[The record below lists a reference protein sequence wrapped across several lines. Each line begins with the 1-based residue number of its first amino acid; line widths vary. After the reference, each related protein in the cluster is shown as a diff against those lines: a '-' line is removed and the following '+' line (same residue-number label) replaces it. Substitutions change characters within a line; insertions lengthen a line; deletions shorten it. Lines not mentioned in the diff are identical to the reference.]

1 MELRVRFELKA
12 DRFQNLKCTPFE
24 QQQALSGC
32 QARFPT
38 ISPVPQYSVR
48 TAGIVGRRLHVNV
61 DFDSQREFDANNN
74 LQVWYEGLE
83 DEVLRRVE
91 AGNVTFQ
98 APPSRFISAAIPA
111 NNFGVQA
118 VAQLGALEF
127 RGIYAQQKGNVVRDR
142 VYSVGETTTQPIA
155 RVARDL
161 DYEAGRFFFAVDP
174 ALVPRYPAVDAL
186 NIDRATLPDS
196 LRVGSVRV
204 YRVRAASPTSTTNQ
218 NIGGVRAVA
227 CGPGPTRSVDCDVQ
241 RAGPFQWE
249 LLLEGKDY
257 YVDPSGAW
265 FALAARLDQ
274 SDYLAAS
281 YIPAGQLNCTGPRRC
296 IGTFPVAAV
305 SDTARVD
312 TLRLLYDPRP
322 GVTADS
328 ATFRFEI
335 RSAYRVGGPEV
346 DRTSLQLSVTVNQH
360 ERTLNSGE
368 TYLARLGLALAN
380 DPNTFDQYNRLFPRD
395 RDPQQGAPLRE
406 SYIVFPHLQPFGDS
420 TKLAPEERNDSLYR
434 TP

>member
-1 MELRVRFELKA
+1 MVRTVGRAIIFGTPSLYKGCGAPRWLVSSLSRSSYPRRTRRIRRPCVCAHPVLPARPGSAPRSPGQRSRRRGTSADIGMELRVRFELKA
-12 DRFQNLKCTPFE
+12 DRFRNLKCTPFE

-32 QARFPT
+32 QTRFPT
-38 ISPVPQYSVR
+38 ISPVPQYAVR

-111 NNFGVQA
+111 NHFGVQA
-118 VAQLGALEF
+118 IAPLGPVEV
-127 RGIYAQQKGNVVRDR
+127 RGIFAQQKGSIVKDR
-142 VYSVGETTTQPIA
+142 FYTVGDVTSQPID
-155 RVARDL
+155 REARDL
-161 DYEAGRFFFAVDP
+161 DYETGRFFFVIDPSAVPGSP
-174 ALVPRYPAVDAL
+174 ALYILALARTPR
-186 NIDRATLPDS
+186 PDS

-227 CGPGPTRSVDCDVQ
+227 CGPGPSRSVDCDVQ

-274 SDYLAAS
+274 SDYLAVS
-281 YIPAGQLNCTGPRRC
+281 YI
-296 IGTFPVAAV
+296 
-305 SDTARVD
+305 
-312 TLRLLYDPRP
+312 
-322 GVTADS
+322 
-328 ATFRFEI
+328 
-335 RSAYRVGGPEV
+335 
-346 DRTSLQLSVTVNQH
+346 
-360 ERTLNSGE
+360 
-368 TYLARLGLALAN
+368 
-380 DPNTFDQYNRLFPRD
+380 
-395 RDPQQGAPLRE
+395 
-406 SYIVFPHLQPFGDS
+406 
-420 TKLAPEERNDSLYR
+420 
-434 TP
+434 

>member
-118 VAQLGALEF
+118 IAQLGALEL

-142 VYSVGETTTQPIA
+142 VYAVGETTTQPID

-186 NIDRATLPDS
+186 KDRK
-196 LRVGSVRV
+196 
-204 YRVRAASPTSTTNQ
+204 ST
-218 NIGGVRAVA
+218 R
-227 CGPGPTRSVDCDVQ
+227 
-241 RAGPFQWE
+241 
-249 LLLEGKDY
+249 
-257 YVDPSGAW
+257 
-265 FALAARLDQ
+265 
-274 SDYLAAS
+274 
-281 YIPAGQLNCTGPRRC
+281 
-296 IGTFPVAAV
+296 
-305 SDTARVD
+305 
-312 TLRLLYDPRP
+312 
-322 GVTADS
+322 
-328 ATFRFEI
+328 
-335 RSAYRVGGPEV
+335 
-346 DRTSLQLSVTVNQH
+346 
-360 ERTLNSGE
+360 LNSSHI
-368 TYLARLGLALAN
+368 TISYAVFCLKKKKKK
-380 DPNTFDQYNRLFPRD
+380 NT
-395 RDPQQGAPLRE
+395 
-406 SYIVFPHLQPFGDS
+406 HQPTNKS
-420 TKLAPEERNDSLYR
+420 R
-434 TP
+434 TPPTTVLPTYAPPNYV

>member
-91 AGNVTFQ
+91 AG
-98 APPSRFISAAIPA
+98 
-111 NNFGVQA
+111 
-118 VAQLGALEF
+118 
-127 RGIYAQQKGNVVRDR
+127 
-142 VYSVGETTTQPIA
+142 
-155 RVARDL
+155 
-161 DYEAGRFFFAVDP
+161 
-174 ALVPRYPAVDAL
+174 
-186 NIDRATLPDS
+186 
-196 LRVGSVRV
+196 SVRV
-204 YRVRAASPTSTTNQ
+204 YRVRAASPPSTTNQ
-218 NIGGVRAVA
+218 NIGGGRAVG
-227 CGPGPTRSVDCDVQ
+227 CGPGPIRSVDCDVQ

-274 SDYLAAS
+274 SDYLAVS
-281 YIPAGQLNCTGPRRC
+281 YIPVGAAGCGPGGRC
-296 IGTFPVAAV
+296 VGTVPAAA
-305 SDTARVD
+305 SRDTAVLD
-312 TLRLLYDPRP
+312 TLRLVDDPRP
-322 GVTADS
+322 GVTA
-328 ATFRFEI
+328 AHPTF
-335 RSAYRVGGPEV
+335 
-346 DRTSLQLSVTVNQH
+346 
-360 ERTLNSGE
+360 
-368 TYLARLGLALAN
+368 
-380 DPNTFDQYNRLFPRD
+380 
-395 RDPQQGAPLRE
+395 
-406 SYIVFPHLQPFGDS
+406 HL
-420 TKLAPEERNDSLYR
+420 L
-434 TP
+434 